1 MVGHQRKKSEKNSF
15 RRSPSPLEYFSS
27 LTSFPWSFPEHRV
40 LGTRQEIGEMYAWFK
55 PHLPLARWDIINTD
69 CNPEKWPSQITV
81 DHVLNRNSCLHRA
94 NPMLEMFAEL
104 QFTSQGNLHVTS
116 RGPLICLRRCW
127 QDLSLSYES
136 CVRAQN
142 LNLFRIKTLLEMGYN
157 ERDPIIEIF
166 IAFIQNV

>member
-1 MVGHQRKKSEKNSF
+1 
-15 RRSPSPLEYFSS
+15 
-27 LTSFPWSFPEHRV
+27 
-40 LGTRQEIGEMYAWFK
+40 
-55 PHLPLARWDIINTD
+55 
-69 CNPEKWPSQITV
+69 
-81 DHVLNRNSCLHRA
+81 
-94 NPMLEMFAEL
+94 MLEMSAEL

-116 RGPLICLRRCW
+116 RGPLICLRRCL

-136 CVRAQN
+136 CVRAQH